1 MKLTSGIILL
11 RGCLTILAKAIYHAK
26 EIDMGGNTMEK
37 SSMWLLMIMHAFMQ
51 NTKDSIV
58 IKKYRPVGNNDFEGG
73 IIVYASLNKANHYS
87 LDMNSICGCS
97 DFDLMQKEDAKKA
110 LESDLWVLRN
120 QKSLEDQRDVVTR
133 KDGSIT
139 ILSVTK
145 TPWHFS
151 GSNSMYVFCIARDI
165 TAREKAHSEA
175 EDMRSFMLKEVL
187 DPLLLLR
194 DDFKNVGIGHELEM
208 IVLNIQK
215 KLISNK

>member
-1 MKLTSGIILL
+1 MKLASDIMLL

-26 EIDMGGNTMEK
+26 ETSMEK
-37 SSMWLLMIMHAFMQ
+37 SSMWLLKITHAFMQ

-58 IKKYRPVGNNDFEGG
+58 IKKYKSIGNDKFEGG
-73 IIVYASLNKANHYS
+73 EIVYANLTKATHYL
-87 LDMNSICGCS
+87 LDMDSICGYT
-97 DFDLMQKEDAKKA
+97 DFDLMQPEDAQKA
-110 LESDLWVLRN
+110 LDSDLWVLRN
-120 QKSLEDQRDVVTR
+120 QKSLEDQRDTVKR
-133 KDGSIT
+133 KDGSIA

-145 TPWHFS
+145 TPWTFA

-187 DPLLLLR
+187 DRLLLLR

-215 KLISNK
+215 KLIDKQ